1 MPSILKFM
9 YKIKIIKLIALFE
22 YLATVES
29 SGAYMNIL
37 TALEEV
43 NQRIFNKEERNLTK
57 DDFYPLI
64 NIYRIYSEIRPY
76 DLKLRKH
83 IMTKMQEFY
92 DLQKEILDK
101 NKKTNT

>member
-1 MPSILKFM
+1 M